1 MRVIISPAKKM
12 NVDTDSFLCEQLP
25 AFPEET
31 GVLKDWIRS
40 LSYDEAKKLWACS
53 DKLAEE
59 NYERFRNIDLERN
72 LTPAILAYEGI
83 QYQYMAPTVF
93 EDGHFDY
100 AQEHVRILSGFY
112 GVVRPLD
119 GVVPYRLEMQA
130 KGAPGDIRNL
140 YTFWSDKL
148 YNEVMDESRVL
159 INLASKEY
167 SKCIERYLKPEDRYV
182 TCIFGELE
190 NDRVIQK
197 GVYAKMARGEMVRY
211 MAENNVTEPEELK
224 AFDRLGYRFDPERSS
239 ETENIFTRVPEEA
252 PFKR

>member
-1 MRVIISPAKKM
+1 M

>member
-148 YNEVMDESRVL
+148 YNEVMDEGRVL
-159 INLASKEY
+159 INLTSKEY

>member
-148 YNEVMDESRVL
+148 HNEVMDESRVL

>member
-1 MRVIISPAKKM
+1 
-12 NVDTDSFLCEQLP
+12 
-25 AFPEET
+25 
-31 GVLKDWIRS
+31 
-40 LSYDEAKKLWACS
+40 
-53 DKLAEE
+53 
-59 NYERFRNIDLERN
+59 
-72 LTPAILAYEGI
+72 
-83 QYQYMAPTVF
+83 
-93 EDGHFDY
+93 
-100 AQEHVRILSGFY
+100 
-112 GVVRPLD
+112 
-119 GVVPYRLEMQA
+119 
-130 KGAPGDIRNL
+130 
-140 YTFWSDKL
+140 
-148 YNEVMDESRVL
+148 MDESRVL

>member
-159 INLASKEY
+159 INLVSKEY